1 MANPIGR
8 ILAIDDDPNIREL
21 LRARLSSHGY
31 SVVLA
36 EDGPTGLEAVAQEI
50 PDLVIVDLM
59 MPGMDGLSF
68 VKRLRANPETESLPV
83 LMLSAR
89 DRSIDK
95 TMGLESGVDDY
106 LGKPF
111 NSAELMARIAALLRR
126 SRREQPQTT
135 EPLQRGRLIAFVGA
149 KGGVGT
155 TTVAANLGVALA
167 RAGTSTILV
176 DLAPPPE
183 RWPPCWA
190 SPPAAAL
197 TGCRW
202 PGRS

>member
-8 ILAIDDDPNIREL
+8 ILTIDDDPNIREL
-21 LRARLSSHGY
+21 LRGSSSHGY

-36 EDGPTGLEAVAQEI
+36 EDGRTVLEAVAQEI

-95 TMGLESGVDDY
+95 T
-106 LGKPF
+106 
-111 NSAELMARIAALLRR
+111 
-126 SRREQPQTT
+126 
-135 EPLQRGRLIAFVGA
+135 RGSSPV
-149 KGGVGT
+149 
-155 TTVAANLGVALA
+155 
-167 RAGTSTILV
+167 STIT
-176 DLAPPPE
+176 
-183 RWPPCWA
+183 WG
-190 SPPAAAL
+190 S
-197 TGCRW
+197 
-202 PGRS
+202 RSTARS